1 LARALSLIAF
11 FVGVAVIVLLLL
23 IWGNSKLG

>member
-1 LARALSLIAF
+1 MARALSLIAF
-11 FVGVAVIVLLLL
+11 FVGVVIVVLGLL